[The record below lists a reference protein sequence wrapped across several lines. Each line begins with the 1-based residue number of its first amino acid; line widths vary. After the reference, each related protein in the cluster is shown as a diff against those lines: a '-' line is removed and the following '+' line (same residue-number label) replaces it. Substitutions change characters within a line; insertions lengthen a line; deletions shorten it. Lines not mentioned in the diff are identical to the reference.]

1 MSTFQDMVDY
11 LDCAYPA
18 RDQIVPCLVGP
29 VGIGKTA
36 AVRQHAE
43 NVGAG
48 KVVTIIASQI
58 LPNEVSGITMP
69 DSDTKAMEIYDHF
82 RLSGMEDGDILFFDE
97 LLEADQIVLKACLT
111 LIESR
116 ELMSG
121 RKLPDVQ
128 IVAATNPSIK
138 STMLQEN
145 IRQRFV
151 FRLFSVDKRGCARYI
166 RKKYGIDVP
175 GDVLNMIRSTG
186 DDYNILTQRSLTKMV
201 GWLHGAKD
209 KDERKLISEQ
219 IDNIWNSAL
228 GTLLYREFERVDKR
242 PDQARRAIDFA
253 LKNVY
258 GFDRANNEDIA
269 SIVADASSVKDD
281 IDLTIITDDDKFENA
296 SFEEIIGVLTSL
308 PDWDKIENIL
318 SHTAINEDDEYDEV
332 KF

>member
-1 MSTFQDMVDY
+1 MVDY

-36 AVRQHAE
+36 AVKQHAK

-69 DSDTKAMEIYDHF
+69 DADTKAMEIYDHF

-151 FRLFSVDKRGCARYI
+151 FRSFAIDKIGCRNYI
-166 RKKYGIDVP
+166 NDTYGIIVP
-175 GDVLNMIRSTG
+175 NNILDMIKETG

-201 GWLHGAKD
+201 GWMAKAKD
-209 KDERKLISEQ
+209 EEERRLISIQ
-219 IDNIWNSAL
+219 INKIWENTIGAVL
-228 GTLLYREFERVDKR
+228 FTQFKHIDKK
-242 PDQARRAIDFA
+242 PDQARKAIDFA
-253 LKNVY
+253 LKEVY
-258 GFDRANNEDIA
+258 GFDRAKGNELVVETADGAELHVDLDI
-269 SIVADASSVKDD
+269 IQNEEQ
-281 IDLTIITDDDKFENA
+281 FENA
-296 SFEEIIGVLTSL
+296 SFEDIVNVLTSL

-318 SHTAINEDDEYDEV
+318 SHTAIKEEEGHTDIL
-332 KF
+332 F

>member
-1 MSTFQDMVDY
+1 MVDY
-11 LDCAYPA
+11 LDSAYPA
-18 RDQIVPCLVGP
+18 RDQIVPCLIGP

-36 AVRQHAE
+36 AIKQHAK

-69 DSDTKAMEIYDHF
+69 DSETKAMEIYDHF

-151 FRLFSVDKRGCARYI
+151 FREF
-166 RKKYGIDVP
+166 GIDVDGCRDYIKKQYGVVVP
-175 GDVLNMIRSTG
+175 NDVLAMIKSTG
-186 DDYNILTQRSLTKMV
+186 GDYNILTQRSLTKMV
-201 GWLHGAKD
+201 AWMSKAKD
-209 KDERKLISEQ
+209 NEELDMIAYQIDSIWKSTIGRKLLDVFLKR
-219 IDNIWNSAL
+219 DNKP
-228 GTLLYREFERVDKR
+228 T
-242 PDQARRAIDFA
+242 QARRAIDYA
-253 LKNVY
+253 LKSVY
-258 GFDRANNEDIA
+258 GFDRANDGDIA
-269 SIVADASSVKDD
+269 GIIADASKVKND
-281 IDLTIITDDDKFENA
+281 IELDTIIDNEQFENA
-296 SFEEIIGVLTSL
+296 SFEDIMNVLSSL
-308 PDWDKIENIL
+308 PEWNSIEAIL
-318 SHTAINEDDEYDEV
+318 SHTAIEEEDSSGTV
-332 KF
+332 MF